1 MSATRPLVVKV
12 WSFELTNDAKVNSTV
27 SKPAASVAPC
37 VTLAK
42 EPTAIGKT
50 QQTQE
55 KKTNQS
61 PVPADACKVSLHPPP
76 YAPVDTVP
84 PPPHYHRIY
93 NLVKIT
99 RTSAQRALSQYV
111 ATCPAAIRTSS
122 PVKQMGAW
130 LHRRLKRFV
139 TTPRNGALQTLTE
152 LSVPQ

>member
-55 KKTNQS
+55 QEINQS

-76 YAPVDTVP
+76 YAPVDTVSP
-84 PPPHYHRIY
+84 PSPLPQDIQPRQDDPY
-93 NLVKIT
+93 LSPESTKSV
-99 RTSAQRALSQYV
+99 TSRHAQ
-111 ATCPAAIRTSS
+111 
-122 PVKQMGAW
+122 
-130 LHRRLKRFV
+130 
-139 TTPRNGALQTLTE
+139 LQ
-152 LSVPQ
+152 